1 MQETQKVYVLVQ
13 AEGRVSRIAGRLRAV
28 SGVVF
33 AHDLTGPYDALA
45 LATIGGDEGALDRLV
60 DAIRELPGVLRAI
73 AAPLIPAE
81 LGAARVDAA

>member
-1 MQETQKVYVLVQ
+1 MQEIQKTYILVQ
-13 AEGRVSRIAGRLRAV
+13 TEGGVSRIAGRLRAV
-28 SGVVF
+28 PGVVL

-81 LGAARVDAA
+81 PADACVDAA